1 MARIVF
7 FPFSNYHV
15 IESARESPQRL
26 FLQEGKKR
34 LDSMHEAK
42 PSQSQHTADTEGLL
56 LPEAAPE
63 LTRGQLH
70 YAYTQP
76 SFNQV
81 STGTSL
87 SWTPSA
93 LTPITA
99 LKVNT
104 PPGP

>member
-1 MARIVF
+1 
-7 FPFSNYHV
+7 
-15 IESARESPQRL
+15 
-26 FLQEGKKR
+26 
-34 LDSMHEAK
+34 MHEAK
-42 PSQSQHTADTEGLL
+42 PSQSQHSHREGLQ

-81 STGTSL
+81 CTQTSS
-87 SWTPSA
+87 SWTPNA
-93 LTPITA
+93 FTPVID